1 MQHSE
6 KCLSLLPIELE
17 EFQEEGTRPG
27 LTPVSRLHSKTA
39 PLHRT
44 HFTLYNTTNKT
55 QPNRCSTEQPHHM
68 RASIRE
74 DQLHDLLVACGM
86 LAAAESPL
94 RERPR
99 IYVLLRETS
108 EERWTK
114 HVAEAPVT
122 S

>member
-1 MQHSE
+1 
-6 KCLSLLPIELE
+6 
-17 EFQEEGTRPG
+17 
-27 LTPVSRLHSKTA
+27 
-39 PLHRT
+39 
-44 HFTLYNTTNKT
+44 
-55 QPNRCSTEQPHHM
+55 M

-108 EERWTK
+108 EARWTK

>member
-1 MQHSE
+1 
-6 KCLSLLPIELE
+6 
-17 EFQEEGTRPG
+17 
-27 LTPVSRLHSKTA
+27 
-39 PLHRT
+39 
-44 HFTLYNTTNKT
+44 
-55 QPNRCSTEQPHHM
+55 M

-108 EERWTK
+108 EAKWTK